1 MPSQL
6 LLVEDDPA
14 SNTQPTNEGGDIP
27 GLPGTGR
34 NTKSQAQ
41 MASFFI
47 EDNIELM
54 PGTMLTP
61 ALRFD
66 HHSKVGSNWSPSLN
80 LSHALTDTFTVKAGI
95 ARAYKAP
102 NLYQLNPDYLLYSR
116 GQGCY
121 GQTTSCYLQ
130 GSENLDAE
138 TSINK
143 ELGIEYRSN
152 GWVAGL
158 TWFRNDYKD
167 KIESGLSPIGNA
179 VGGTGA
185 NANAAIYQW
194 ENIPDAVVEGL
205 EGTVRIPLHG
215 SLTWSNNFTW
225 MLESENKTTGETL
238 SVTPEYTLNSMLDW
252 ATSDALSM
260 QLHVAWYGK
269 QTPKKYDYHGD
280 RVTGSGT
287 NQLSPYALVGFS
299 GTYSFSDNLSL
310 TAGMDNIFDKRL
322 YRAGNAQ
329 GVNNIEGA
337 GAATYN
343 EPGRTLYTSI
353 TASSS
358 HPGGSSKGD
367 VEGPARQLAAQ
378 LRQVPGLQV
387 SFKRFD
393 NLQHGPMLPASLD
406 WLMETLYGEKDASLP
421 VAR

>member
-1 MPSQL
+1 MHSHQGPPVPSQL

-138 TSINK
+138 TSVNK

-152 GWVAGL
+152 GWVAARAPLDPTQQTLWGHSYGGL
-158 TWFRNDYKD
+158 AVLQALFTRPTEFTTYAAA
-167 KIESGLSPIGNA
+167 SPSLWWHDGAITREAAQLPQRLGDHRA
-179 VGGTGA
+179 SLVLMRGG
-185 NANAAIYQW
+185 
-194 ENIPDAVVEGL
+194 
-205 EGTVRIPLHG
+205 
-215 SLTWSNNFTW
+215 
-225 MLESENKTTGETL
+225 SE
-238 SVTPEYTLNSMLDW
+238 P
-252 ATSDALSM
+252 
-260 QLHVAWYGK
+260 
-269 QTPKKYDYHGD
+269 
-280 RVTGSGT
+280 
-287 NQLSPYALVGFS
+287 
-299 GTYSFSDNLSL
+299 
-310 TAGMDNIFDKRL
+310 
-322 YRAGNAQ
+322 
-329 GVNNIEGA
+329 
-337 GAATYN
+337 
-343 EPGRTLYTSI
+343 
-353 TASSS
+353 S

>member
-1 MPSQL
+1 MHSHQGPTVPSQL

-27 GLPGTGR
+27 GLPGTDR

-61 ALRFD
+61 VLRFD

-138 TSINK
+138 TSVNK

-205 EGTVRIPLHG
+205 EGTVRIPLHE

-252 ATSDALSM
+252 AASVALSM

-337 GAATYN
+337 GA
-343 EPGRTLYTSI
+343 G
-353 TASSS
+353 TADRPTDR
-358 HPGGSSKGD
+358 H
-367 VEGPARQLAAQ
+367 AQ
-378 LRQVPGLQV
+378 R
-387 SFKRFD
+387 R
-393 NLQHGPMLPASLD
+393 
-406 WLMETLYGEKDASLP
+406 
-421 VAR
+421 R